1 MTQGE
6 VRSRGSL
13 VDVKHVTKQNE
24 LSGRQDQTEQW
35 RTWSFKMRAYCAAH
49 VTKLYYILSEL
60 LDDKA
65 LDTGRTRPVKDGV
78 TRWRWMVT
86 CWEPG
91 ASLRVQRTLQAILV
105 MTCYITDTNATQLLT
120 VWADQVKDCEQ
131 QYSNKTFGGFRSS
144 CDPRTH
150 DECDL
155 IAAEIQAAV
164 CGLREQSE
172 KKGCWYHAIKVS
184 EKGQKERHKNQR
196 R

>member
-1 MTQGE
+1 
-6 VRSRGSL
+6 
-13 VDVKHVTKQNE
+13 
-24 LSGRQDQTEQW
+24 
-35 RTWSFKMRAYCAAH
+35 
-49 VTKLYYILSEL
+49 
-60 LDDKA
+60 
-65 LDTGRTRPVKDGV
+65 
-78 TRWRWMVT
+78 MVT

-91 ASLRVQRTLQAILV
+91 ASLRVQRKLQAILV

-172 KKGCWYHAIKVS
+172 KRLLVS
-184 EKGQKERHKNQR
+184 RHQGE
-196 R
+196 